1 MLQVKRD
8 KINIYLDTNIIYGFF
23 KLNSQKLKKG
33 EELKETRLIKSL
45 RDGLKYFNYF
55 VSKAVEI
62 EIKRRLVSEFN
73 LRRNE
78 ANYLWNI
85 LVTNLKIAEVE
96 DHTVDWNFILTI
108 VESVK
113 IKKRIS
119 NLIHLSI
126 ARDNQ
131 LLFLTG
137 DLEIL
142 SKCKKFYKDIISYK
156 DFVKLLYTLKRKN
169 KVWEK

>member
-8 KINIYLDTNIIYGFF
+8 KINIYLDANIIYGFF

-33 EELKETRLIKSL
+33 EELKETKLIKSL

-96 DHTVDWNFILTI
+96 DHTIDWNFILTI

-126 ARDNQ
+126 ARDNH

-142 SKCKKFYKDIISYK
+142 SKCKEFYKDIISYK
-156 DFVKLLYTLKRKN
+156 DFVKLLYTLKRK
-169 KVWEK
+169 